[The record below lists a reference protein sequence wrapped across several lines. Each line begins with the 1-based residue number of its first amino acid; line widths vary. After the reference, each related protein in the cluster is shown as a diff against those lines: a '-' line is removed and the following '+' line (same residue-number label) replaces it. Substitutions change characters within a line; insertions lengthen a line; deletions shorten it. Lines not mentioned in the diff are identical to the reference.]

1 VIGPLLV
8 GAGMDSFG
16 AEHMTL
22 IIFCFFAVYLPLP
35 VVAWMRSTRRV
46 GAGPQTGTSLDQ

>member
-1 VIGPLLV
+1 
-8 GAGMDSFG
+8 
-16 AEHMTL
+16 MTL

-46 GAGPQTGTSLDQ
+46 GAGAHTGTSLDQ